1 MSGPS
6 RSFFGRVHAGAPG
19 LEESSD
25 LVDVGHVEAH
35 AGLHKGLAA
44 PVDLLVERTFQLSA
58 FAGALAIRAKRST
71 GYGEDPP
78 VLEKGDRC
86 ASSCCCEGGMGQV
99 DQATDAKLNRDQLGK
114 KDQTMRRTRVSLAVA
129 SVFLLGLVVTGQ
141 QVTVEGELVSA
152 KCYLRADL
160 TGNDHLGMEG
170 CGTAC
175 VRSGNPVGLLTAEG
189 M

>member
-1 MSGPS
+1 
-6 RSFFGRVHAGAPG
+6 
-19 LEESSD
+19 
-25 LVDVGHVEAH
+25 
-35 AGLHKGLAA
+35 
-44 PVDLLVERTFQLSA
+44 
-58 FAGALAIRAKRST
+58 
-71 GYGEDPP
+71 
-78 VLEKGDRC
+78 
-86 ASSCCCEGGMGQV
+86 MGQV

-114 KDQTMRRTRVSLAVA
+114 KGQTMRRARVSLAVA

-160 TGNDHLGMEG
+160 TGNDHLEMEG

-189 M
+189 MHYTLVIPAPEIADYIGRTLRARGTIKAGSVVPDQLEMQEGASWEAVEIDLM